1 MELTKKYEECLNPFV
16 IYKSQVD
23 LITGEYDQSSF
34 EKRCGAR
41 LKDRC
46 APCSQVWQDDAYF
59 ALING
64 AKNHKGSVTF
74 LTFTAPGSKTFGKS
88 HTAQYQNKAS
98 ERCACRGFH
107 KPEDL
112 IVGVPIYKKG
122 VEPFAYKKVV
132 EFNNLA
138 PRLTSV
144 TLQKIWRLMA
154 TDLGKDMKEVRM
166 PYARVMEWQE
176 RGLLHTHIIIL
187 GHIPTYIVEKAINGA
202 LPTQSRRRVLP
213 ATHKGY
219 RWGENYKVQ
228 HINSADGSQAKKLS
242 GYVTKLVSYALKD
255 VTKSDS
261 GKSTPQEIY
270 RSQLRR
276 QTNSVIKCEKVLSE
290 CCVSKANTRNPAYK
304 LESSSK
310 RNYCIRHRRGHH
322 QIGFTGNVLSINRK
336 WGYSLQSGRKAR
348 ANFAKP
354 ILTQDAV
361 KASCVRIEK
370 KLVTYVVRRKFS
382 DNSLKV
388 KDVPPSSFL
397 PIAERKPG
405 LTSKNLIRKTII
417 KPEKLSI

>member
-1 MELTKKYEECLNPFV
+1 MELAKKYEECVNPFV
-16 IYKSQVD
+16 IYRSQVD
-23 LITGEYDQSSF
+23 LTTGEYDQSSF

-41 LKDRC
+41 RKDRC

-64 AKNHKGSVTF
+64 AKNHKGPVTF

-88 HTAQYQNKAS
+88 HTAQYQNRAS
-98 ERCACRGFH
+98 ERCACRGYH

-112 IVGVPIYKKG
+112 IVGLPIYKKG
-122 VEPFAYKKVV
+122 GEPFAFKKVV

-202 LPTQSRRRVLP
+202 HPTLNRRRVIP

-228 HINSADGSQAKKLS
+228 HINSADESQTKKLS

-255 VTKSDS
+255 VAKSDS
-261 GKSTPQEIY
+261 GNSTPKEIY

-276 QTNSVIKCEKVLSE
+276 QTNSVIQCEKLLSE
-290 CCVSKANTRNPAYK
+290 CCLSKAYTKNLAYK
-304 LESSSK
+304 LGKSAK
-310 RNYCIRHRRGHH
+310 GNYCVRHRRGHH
-322 QIGFTGNVLSINRK
+322 QIGFTGNVISINRK

-348 ANFAKP
+348 ANFAKT

-382 DNSLKV
+382 DNSRMV
-388 KDVPPSSFL
+388 RNVPPSSFL
-397 PIAERKPG
+397 PNTERKQQVSP
-405 LTSKNLIRKTII
+405 KNLIRESIFKTSQLAI
-417 KPEKLSI
+417 